1 MKKLINILLVL
12 PLLILALS
20 CRNDDIP
27 EDIHEHEE
35 IEKLVV
41 ELINKNNPSDIQKIQ
56 YIGGISDKTIELEE
70 GAIYEVSLDFQTRHD
85 DHYHSSNEE
94 LLEEREEHYIT
105 FEFAN
110 AEVAV
115 KRTNAAEARADG
127 NRLGLSTEWKVNSVT
142 GAAKTN
148 IKLVHLP
155 VTIQEAY
162 PSTENQQGKTTGG
175 ETDVNAFLNMVKK

>member
-1 MKKLINILLVL
+1 MKKIINILLLL
-12 PLLILALS
+12 PVFILTLS

-41 ELINKNNPSDIQKIQ
+41 TIINKNNSSDVQTIQ
-56 YIGGISDKTIELEE
+56 YIGGISDKSVHLEE
-70 GAIYEVSLDFQTRHD
+70 GMDYAVSLDFQTKHD

-94 LLEEREEHYIT
+94 LLEEKEEHYIT

-110 AEVAV
+110 ADIQV
-115 KRTNAAEARADG
+115 KRINAEETRNDG
-127 NRLGLSTEWKVNSVT
+127 TKLGLKTEWKVASVN
-142 GAAKTN
+142 GEAKAN

-155 VTIQEAY
+155 VTVQEGF
-162 PSTENQQGKTTGG
+162 PSTENQQGKTSGG
-175 ETDVNAFLNMVKK
+175 ETDVNAFLNLLKK